1 MAGWADVGEY
11 GLLSNY
17 RPLRRR
23 TDGFIDQAV
32 MRMRLQLKRTISRSP
47 DLHVLPRHGCATLR
61 PGTRSTS
68 PEPGTLSDIDW
79 RPCDFRFDARP
90 RGHGSDGDNT
100 PGRIMSDSKRGHQLA
115 TPR

>member
-1 MAGWADVGEY
+1 MAGWDDVGEY

-17 RPLRRR
+17 RPLSRR

-61 PGTRSTS
+61 PGN
-68 PEPGTLSDIDW
+68 PLHEP
-79 RPCDFRFDARP
+79 RARDTV
-90 RGHGSDGDNT
+90 RH
-100 PGRIMSDSKRGHQLA
+100 RLEA
-115 TPR
+115 V